1 MKINFK
7 NNTIEMTKSEANAA
21 SKYGSDAYK
30 TLKEI
35 RVDFPTY
42 RIVVKATSSK
52 KQNGFKGLT
61 YDYMEAYIKANDD
74 ESKTT
79 MQEFKTLR
87 ATDSDLVK
95 TRSYGE
101 IRKWFLNTYPELNNV
116 QKKAAEIM
124 GNIA

>member
-7 NNTIEMTKSEANAA
+7 NNTIEMTKTEANAA

-30 TLKEI
+30 ALKEI

-52 KQNGFKGLT
+52 KQNAFKGLT
-61 YDYMEAYIKANDD
+61 YDYMEAYIEAHDD
-74 ESKTT
+74 ECKTK

-87 ATDSDLVK
+87 ATDSDLV
-95 TRSYGE
+95 TSCSYGE
-101 IRKWFLNTYPELNNV
+101 IKKWFLNAFPELDSP